1 MTVLEEAK
9 EIVRNFRETNDFDSF
24 KKAMYDLDIEKDRS
38 EQDNEAMVY
47 LFKNITIDEIGNLF

>member
-1 MTVLEEAK
+1 MTILEEAK

>member
-24 KKAMYDLDIEKDRS
+24 KKAMNDLDIEKDRS

>member
-1 MTVLEEAK
+1 MTVLEESK
-9 EIVRNFRETNDFDSF
+9 EIVRAFRETNDFESF